1 MRRLMVTLL
10 GLLSGC
16 AGAFSQDP
24 SGGATI
30 KPGLGIEMPTLKSV
44 KQQEWRA
51 EKNRP
56 VSGFVKHLAIESYGY
71 GLSTTGQGFEFPMR
85 LTEGAFESHGLEC
98 PFCLS
103 RPTSDRTRYTL
114 PPFGAQ
120 ATLSTFHGRAEL
132 FTGFGGINAWRPD
145 NTLILP
151 NRRGTSF
158 NDAWLVQGVG
168 GGRVAVDRNR
178 RFWLGPAVRYLENFG
193 EGKKHWNSF
202 GGSATFQFVH

>member
-1 MRRLMVTLL
+1 MD
-10 GLLSGC
+10 
-16 AGAFSQDP
+16 SQLR
-24 SGGATI
+24 G
-30 KPGLGIEMPTLKSV
+30 
-44 KQQEWRA
+44 RA
-51 EKNRP
+51 
-56 VSGFVKHLAIESYGY
+56 S
-71 GLSTTGQGFEFPMR
+71 QFPMR

-168 GGRVAVDRNR
+168 AGRVAVDRNR

-202 GGSATFQFVH
+202 GGSATFQFAH